1 MSEEKD
7 MYKRIILTIGILLL
21 HTGCTQKYTIPYETP
36 QTSSV
41 EKKSPQ
47 YIPIDKKSDGKI
59 EKPHTLSQGSTSQNI
74 SPATMRPYTVNG
86 VTYYP
91 TVVEVGWKQRGVA
104 SWYGPNFHGRLT
116 SSGEIYDMYKKTA
129 AHKTLPMNTQ
139 VRVTNL
145 RNGKTTTVRINDR
158 GPFVANR
165 IIDLSYAAAKE
176 LDMIGSGTAPVE
188 IEVIGLHNCSGE
200 VVPLQKEDLSS
211 SCDKVYLN
219 NFAVQIGSFR
229 RFQGAQ
235 ITKERNSLVD
245 GRYKAI
251 IKKFMV
257 DGAPLYRVWLT
268 GFRSEAEA
276 RDFIAQGRYPGA
288 FVIRN

>member
-1 MSEEKD
+1 MYEK
-7 MYKRIILTIGILLL
+7 ILHCFGLLFL
-21 HTGCTQKYTIPYETP
+21 VIWSTGCTQKYTIPYKTP
-36 QTSSV
+36 HISSTIDQTFQKRNKNAIS
-41 EKKSPQ
+41 
-47 YIPIDKKSDGKI
+47 
-59 EKPHTLSQGSTSQNI
+59 KPFLQNSESQKNYTAATK
-74 SPATMRPYTVNG
+74 ATMRPYSVNG

-91 TVVEVGWKQRGVA
+91 TVVELGWKQRGIA
-104 SWYGPNFHGRLT
+104 SWYGPNFHGNTT
-116 SSGEIYDMYKKTA
+116 SSGEIYNMYQKTA
-129 AHKTLPMNTQ
+129 AHKTLPMHTT

-145 RNGKTTTVRINDR
+145 RNGKSTIVRINDR

-165 IIDLSYAAAKE
+165 IIDLSYAAAKD

-188 IEVIGLHNCSGE
+188 IEVIGLQNCSGK
-200 VVPLQKEDLSS
+200 VVPLQKEKVSSS
-211 SCDKVYLN
+211 SCEKVYLH

-229 RFQGAQ
+229 RLQGAQ
-235 ITKERNSLVD
+235 ITKDRNGVVD

-251 IKKFMV
+251 IKEFFV
-257 DGAPLYRVWLT
+257 NGAPLYRVWLT